1 MDRSGLS
8 ERERNRAVRAWARKN
23 GYAVPTKGRIPMHV
37 RHAYE
42 LTHKEASEEKRLRP
56 ECRPRRAG
64 RGVRPAS
71 PAAGHPTIPLRD

>member
-1 MDRSGLS
+1 MGGDPIPEPAKVDRSGLS

-42 LTHKEASEEKRLRP
+42 LTHKEASEGK
-56 ECRPRRAG
+56 
-64 RGVRPAS
+64 
-71 PAAGHPTIPLRD
+71 AAAA